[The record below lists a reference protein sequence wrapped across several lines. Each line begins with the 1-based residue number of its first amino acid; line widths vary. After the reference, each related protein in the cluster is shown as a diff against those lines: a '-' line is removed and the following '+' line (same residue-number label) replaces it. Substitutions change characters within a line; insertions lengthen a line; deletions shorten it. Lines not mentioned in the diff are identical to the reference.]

1 MKLGKLLPRLSLR
14 PQNRLKK
21 PAKAVKPAWRWPRI
35 EFIKVARRGAVI
47 VALVATL
54 SGLVWLLDRPI
65 QAISIDGSFQRVSPV
80 EVEQAVTPYM
90 NDGFMSVD
98 LDRVQQAVEKLPWVA
113 RARVQRRWPSG
124 LNVLVVEQ
132 VAAARWGE
140 SGLLNTRGELFVKSV
155 QHVPPELPK
164 LSGPDGSQWQ
174 VAQRYLAAQ
183 GRLLEVGM
191 RIAAVRLDARGAWE
205 IDLDNGVTVRLGRR
219 DVDERLERFMHTGSA
234 VIARRAGE
242 IAYVDM
248 RYSNGFSIGWRTQV
262 MPAVAP
268 AARTID
274 TDT

>member
-1 MKLGKLLPRLSLR
+1 MKLGKLLPALSLR

-21 PAKAVKPAWRWPRI
+21 PPKVAKPAWRWPRI
-35 EFIKVARRGAVI
+35 AFLKIARRGAV
-47 VALVATL
+47 VVSLGAAL

-98 LDRVQQAVEKLPWVA
+98 LDRVQSAVEKLPWVG

-164 LSGPDGSQWQ
+164 LSGPDGSEWQ
-174 VAQRYLAAQ
+174 VAQRYLSAQ

-205 IDLDNGVTVRLGRR
+205 IDLDNGVTIRLGRR
-219 DVDERLERFMHTGSA
+219 DVDERLERFMHTGSG
-234 VIARRAGE
+234 VIARRTGE
-242 IAYVDM
+242 IAYIDM
-248 RYSNGFSIGWRTQV
+248 RYSNGFSIGWRTQAI
-262 MPAVAP
+262 PAVAT
-268 AARTID
+268 AARPLD

>member
-1 MKLGKLLPRLSLR
+1 MKLGKLTRALSLR

-21 PAKAVKPAWRWPRI
+21 PAKVPRPAWQWPR
-35 EFIKVARRGAVI
+35 VQLLRLGRRVGVV
-47 VALVATL
+47 VALVAAL

-98 LDRVQQAVEKLPWVA
+98 LDRVQQAVEKLPWVD

-164 LSGPDGSQWQ
+164 LSGPAGSEWQ
-174 VAQRYLAAQ
+174 VAQRYLSAQ

-219 DVDERLERFMHTGSA
+219 DVDERLERFMHTGSSM
-234 VIARRAGE
+234 IGRRTGE
-242 IAYVDM
+242 IAYIDM

-262 MPAVAP
+262 VP
-268 AARTID
+268 AAASPARPLD